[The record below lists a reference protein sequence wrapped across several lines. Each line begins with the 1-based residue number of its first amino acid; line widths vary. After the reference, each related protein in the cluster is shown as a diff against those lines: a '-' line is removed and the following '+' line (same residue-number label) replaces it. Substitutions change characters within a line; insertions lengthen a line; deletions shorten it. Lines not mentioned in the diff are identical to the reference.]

1 MLDSLSD
8 TTFALLL
15 LGVIA
20 LSILLSFPL
29 VESVMRHLEFLRVFR
44 AQNRRLR

>member
-8 TTFALLL
+8 TTFAMLL

-29 VESVMRHLEFLRVFR
+29 VDSVRRHLAFLQVFR

>member
-15 LGVIA
+15 LGVSA
-20 LSILLSFPL
+20 LSVMLSFPL
-29 VESVMRHLEFLRVFR
+29 VDSVMRHLEFLRVFR
-44 AQNRRLR
+44 EQNRRLR